1 MTNTDQKFDIEKL
14 KGDEQA
20 RIQTIADTIRGH
32 QKKDTDAT
40 FKLGALIDEATEVI
54 GDDKTCEHWLENTLG
69 ITARHAR
76 NYRAVHRNLTQ
87 FKPKCTRLAVSPT
100 ILFKLAH
107 ANPDRIEEVLKV
119 FESGDRPRV
128 QDVAAM
134 LTGTSDQ
141 TTTDYPVEDGPGLT
155 GLAKYGAQVQRT
167 RIARLKELLGII
179 LLAVIEAYEPKLRGK
194 AVVKSHLREK
204 IRLQAEEAYSTLK
217 HMIGTLQRD
226 DHWAAAIGHLRLEE
240 PDNNGG
246 WAKLLTTLHRLERFE
261 EVPAPD
267 APGFLKDRAIPQ
279 LQWALGLDDEDIQMM
294 FAKAAEKNN
303 PKKAPKKATK
313 SKGTAAKPTPRPQV
327 TQQPIVNANQV
338 PGQIAEGQSGAAA

>member
-1 MTNTDQKFDIEKL
+1 MTNTDQNFAIENLKDDDQSRIKL
-14 KGDEQA
+14 
-20 RIQTIADTIRGH
+20 IADTIRGH

-54 GDDKTCEHWLENTLG
+54 GDDKTCENWLEKTLG

-76 NYRAVHRNLTQ
+76 NYRAVHRNLAR
-87 FKPKCTRLAVSPT
+87 FKPRCTRLAVSPT

-107 ANPDRIEEVLKV
+107 AEADQIDEVLNV
-119 FESGDRPRV
+119 FESGGRPRV
-128 QDVAAM
+128 QDVAAI
-134 LTGTSDQ
+134 LSGTADQ
-141 TTTDYPVEDGPGLT
+141 ANTDYPVEDGPGLT

-167 RIARLKELLGII
+167 RIARLKELLNII

-204 IRLQAEEAYSTLK
+204 VRLQAEEAFSTLK

-226 DHWAAAIGHLRLEE
+226 DHWAAAIGQLHLEE
-240 PDNNGG
+240 PDNDGG
-246 WAKLLTTLHRLERFE
+246 WAKLLTTLHGLERFE
-261 EVPAPD
+261 YVPASD
-267 APGFLKDRAIPQ
+267 APDYLKDRAIPQ
-279 LQWALGLDDEDIQMM
+279 LQWALGLDDENIQMM

-303 PKKAPKKATK
+303 PKMAKKSQGSATK
-313 SKGTAAKPTPRPQV
+313 RKPRPRA
-327 TQQPIVNANQV
+327 TQQPVVNANQI